1 MSFDRAELAEAV
13 TAYGFVARLVVAAV
27 SGSVPRNTG
36 TSMLV
41 WKDGQSGTIG
51 GGTLEYE
58 AVEQARETLGKDWMR
73 HFPLGPA
80 LGQCCGGAVTLI
92 SETYDHNRLNTIEE
106 DFVVRRVTGN
116 AGMPLKLRDTLRAAR
131 NSGRLIAPIWED
143 GWMLEP
149 VSKPQRQL
157 WIFGAGHV
165 GRALVQVL
173 APLPQLHITWV
184 DTAENRFPLDI
195 PTGVTKLIAAN
206 PAAVVQYAPH
216 TAEHLVLTY
225 SHNLDLE
232 ICHQLLSHGFSQAGL
247 IGSKTKWARFRKR
260 LDELGHDHAQIL
272 RIRCPIG
279 QPQLGKH
286 PQAIA
291 VGVAA
296 SLLSQLGSAAEL
308 ENKVG

>member
-1 MSFDRAELAEAV
+1 MSFDRAELEEAI
-13 TAYGFVARLVVAAV
+13 AAHGPVARLVVAAC

-41 WKDGQSGTIG
+41 WQDGQRGTIG

-58 AVEQARETLGKDWMR
+58 AVEQARENLGQDWMR

-92 SETYDHNRLNTIEE
+92 SETYDHNRLKTLADDII
-106 DFVVRRVTGN
+106 VRRVSGQSDMPLRLRDALRTARN
-116 AGMPLKLRDTLRAAR
+116 AGQNVSP
-131 NSGRLIAPIWED
+131 SWED

-149 VSKPQRQL
+149 VSKPTREL
-157 WIFGAGHV
+157 WIYGAGHV
-165 GRALVQVL
+165 GRALVRVL
-173 APLPQLHITWV
+173 APLPELHITWV
-184 DTAENRFPLDI
+184 DTANNRFPATI
-195 PTGVTKLIAAN
+195 PTGVTKLVAAN
-206 PAAVVQYAPH
+206 PAAVVQYAPPH
-216 TAEHLVLTY
+216 GEHLILTY
-225 SHNLDLE
+225 SHSLDLE
-232 ICHQLLSHGFSQAGL
+232 ICHQLLRHGFSQAGL
-247 IGSKTKWARFRKR
+247 IGSKTKWSRFRKR
-260 LDELGHDHAQIL
+260 LGELGHDHAQIL

-279 QPQLGKH
+279 QPSLGKH

-296 SLLSQLGSAAEL
+296 RLLSQAGNAAEL